1 FNLSGGMRQRA
12 MIAMA
17 LCCRPRLL
25 VADEPTTALDVTIQ
39 AQILDLLQQLQADL
53 GMSVLLITHDLG
65 VVARATRR
73 VAVMYLGQIVEE
85 TTTAQLFATPRHPY
99 TRGLLRSMPRLGR
112 KAREPLQPIRGN
124 VPPALAVV
132 PGCAFH
138 PRCPDA
144 VAGLCDRVAPLL
156 AEVAPGHKSSCLLEP
171 EVAALSL
178 AAMGKAS

>member
-1 FNLSGGMRQRA
+1 MW
-12 MIAMA
+12 
-17 LCCRPRLL
+17 
-25 VADEPTTALDVTIQ
+25 
-39 AQILDLLQQLQADL
+39 
-53 GMSVLLITHDLG
+53 VLLITHNIG
-65 VVARATRR
+65 IMARAAQRIARDVSSARSWRR
-73 VAVMYLGQIVEE
+73 RRQRSSLQGRS
-85 TTTAQLFATPRHPY
+85 TPY
-99 TRGLLRSMPRLGR
+99 TRGLLGSIPRLGR
-112 KAREPLQPIRGN
+112 RSREPLEPEFAAMC
-124 VPPALAVV
+124 PPALAVV